1 MKGINMR
8 VMKLNEV
15 INTTGLSR
23 SSIYAYMSKGNFP
36 KPIQLGPRAVAWIE
50 EEVQNGYV
58 IRSAREG
65 KIYQLFGCTTSCF
78 TIRRYT
84 VGRDTP
90 NTLATED
97 TFQRCC

>member
-1 MKGINMR
+1 MR

-50 EEVQNGYV
+50 EEVQGWLME
-58 IRSAREG
+58 RASQSR
-65 KIYQLFGCTTSCF
+65 L
-78 TIRRYT
+78 
-84 VGRDTP
+84 
-90 NTLATED
+90 
-97 TFQRCC
+97 